1 MLQLVPSL
9 AWYVPRRKKDDIWL
23 PKIGTAIW
31 EDEDKENERK
41 KERLEVRSKK
51 KKADKGN

>member
-9 AWYVPRRKKDDIWL
+9 AWYVLRRKKDDIWL
-23 PKIGTAIW
+23 LEFGAAIW

-51 KKADKGN
+51 KR